1 MLVVV
6 DWSRGTAEVEV
17 LRVNV
22 AELQMPLPVS
32 AARTD
37 DPGQALGLAEQW
49 FHEAGGA
56 GNPP

>member
-6 DWSRGTAEVEV
+6 DWSRGTAEY
-17 LRVNV
+17 RSWVNV

-37 DPGQALGLAEQW
+37 DPGQALRLAEQW

-56 GNPP
+56 GNSP